1 MADDKPR
8 ERQERGPLP
17 PYLAI
22 AAEIRAQIKAG
33 DYLPG
38 QQIPSVTQLCEAHG
52 VTRNTAIRALKV
64 LKDEGLIV
72 VQQGWGSF
80 VADPRPPPD

>member
-8 ERQERGPLP
+8 ERQVRGPP
-17 PYLAI
+17 SPYLAI
-22 AAEIRAQIKAG
+22 AAEIRAQSKAG

-38 QQIPSVTQLCEAHG
+38 QQIPSVTQLCEAHN
-52 VTRNTAIRALKV
+52 VTRNPAVRALKV

-72 VQQGWGSF
+72 VQQGWGLS
-80 VADPRPPPD
+80 